1 MLIIS
6 RFQEK
11 ILLDSY
17 TVCLCLCSLIFYSN
31 TFLIKM
37 MCPLLLHTGAI
48 CIIEKKSSDRTI
60 INLDRVI
67 KVTKKGSQHLL
78 PTKMKI
84 KSDIWRANCFPKG
97 SLQHNL
103 KIDTR
108 TLTCYVSK
116 SHQWTFKAVNH
127 LIVNPVQ
134 RLL

>member
-17 TVCLCLCSLIFYSN
+17 TVCLCLYSN
-31 TFLIKM
+31 TFLIKMMM

-116 SHQWTFKAVNH
+116 SHQWTFKAVSTSFKSEKR
-127 LIVNPVQ
+127 PQ
-134 RLL
+134 